1 MNSPVYI
8 DKEQCRTDF
17 ECEESELN
25 DFIKKY
31 ARQNHTNN
39 ISKTYVVLD
48 NNKVVAYYT
57 LVYENIELKDIS
69 NEIPSD
75 LMQNRKDKIPCVL
88 LGMLARDKKL
98 KGQDYGM
105 YLLYEA
111 IKKTYE
117 ASQIAGIKGLFL
129 TPINER
135 VAKKFYDKI
144 EFLQKIDERLYYI
157 PIATIRALV
166 KETEIG

>member
-1 MNSPVYI
+1 MNNPVYI
-8 DKEQCRTDF
+8 DKDQNRSGFDCGEI
-17 ECEESELN
+17 ELN

-48 NNKVVAYYT
+48 NNNVTAYYT
-57 LVYENIELKDIS
+57 LAYENIELKDIS
-69 NEIPSD
+69 NEIPFD
-75 LMQNRKDKIPCVL
+75 LRQNRKDKVPCIL
-88 LGMLARDKKL
+88 LGMLARDKNL
-98 KGQDYGM
+98 RGQNYGM

-117 ASQIAGIKGLFL
+117 ASKIAGIKGLFL
-129 TPINER
+129 TPLNAI

-144 EFLQKIDERLYYI
+144 EFLQKIDERLYYV
-157 PIATIRALV
+157 PIATIQALIN
-166 KETEIG
+166 E